1 MVKETVYPA
10 NFFEKIYIQEDN
22 GSKAFNVIH
31 LYFMYSNLQLAL
43 AHPHNTVS
51 L

>member
-10 NFFEKIYIQEDN
+10 NFFEKIYMQEDN

-31 LYFMYSNLQLAL
+31 LYFMYSNL
-43 AHPHNTVS
+43 
-51 L
+51 